1 MISAW
6 RRAAALL
13 AGVALAQGVSA
24 GDVSPMPGTAIHWV
38 DEPVLGGR
46 VAVHE
51 AGTGHARTI
60 VLVHGVGENG
70 ARDFRPQIEWLRA
83 SWHVIAPDLPG
94 FGASDKANAL
104 YSPANYADALRRVTG
119 RFAGQ
124 PFVLVGHSMGGV
136 VALRYAATYPQD
148 VLRLVVMDVPGVLHP
163 VSSSSQYLAYL
174 GTNFIPPVYD
184 PSQEIANLARRL
196 LAPLAR
202 TRFDPQAILASPQL
216 RQSILGGD
224 PSAIAG
230 LAAVSE
236 DLRDAL
242 PRIRMPTLLVWG
254 ADDALAPPR
263 VGRVLA
269 RTLPDARLQL
279 LDGVGH
285 TPMAE
290 SPGRLRA
297 LLEPFLVSATLPA
310 PARRTPIPE
319 PRGEGRCA
327 GERGRVF
334 EGEYARLTLEGCAR
348 AVVRYAKVGE
358 LKIVDS
364 SVTLQDSVVGGGEVG
379 LLIRNSSLVATG
391 GRIAGSVAILTSGS
405 RLDLAAVGIEGREA
419 AVRAAPVAAGEEAPS
434 LVVFSLSRVNSPR
447 TRGELHDVYTITRE
461 TPL

>member
-1 MISAW
+1 MIAM
-6 RRAAALL
+6 RHLAAALL
-13 AGVALAQGVSA
+13 AAAALTPVASA
-24 GDVSPMPGTAIHWV
+24 RDVAPMPGAAIHWV

-51 AGTGHARTI
+51 AGAGQARTI
-60 VLVHGVGENG
+60 VLVHGIGENG
-70 ARDFRPQIEWLRA
+70 ARDFREQIEWLRA

-94 FGASDKANAL
+94 FAASDKFNAL
-104 YSPANYADALRRVTG
+104 YSPANYADALRRVTR
-119 RFAGQ
+119 RFAGR
-124 PFVLVGHSMGGV
+124 PFALVGHSMGGI

-148 VLRLVVMDVPGVLHP
+148 VERLVILDAPGVLHP
-163 VSSSSQYLAYL
+163 VSSSSQFLAYL
-174 GTNFIPPVYD
+174 GTSFIPPVYD

-216 RQSILGGD
+216 RQSILGAD
-224 PSAIAG
+224 PAAIAG

-279 LDGVGH
+279 MEGVGH
-285 TPMAE
+285 TPMVEA
-290 SPGRLRA
+290 PGRLRA
-297 LLEPFLVSATLPA
+297 LLTPYLESGTRPP
-310 PARRTPIPE
+310 PARRTPIAE
-319 PRGEGRCA
+319 PRGEGRCV

-334 EGEYARLTLEGCAR
+334 EGEYKRLSLEGCTR
-348 AVVRYAKVGE
+348 VVIRYARVDE
-358 LKIVDS
+358 LRVADS
-364 SVTLQDSVVGGGEVG
+364 SVMLEDSVVGGGDVG
-379 LLIRNSSLVATG
+379 MTVSNSSVVATG
-391 GRIAGSVAILTSGS
+391 GRIEGGVAILTSGS
-405 RLDLAAVGIEGREA
+405 RLDLAAVDIEGREA
-419 AVRAAPVAAGEEAPS
+419 AVRAAPVKAEEEAPS
-434 LVVFSLSRVNSPR
+434 LVVLSLSRVNSPR
-447 TRGELHDVYTITRE
+447 TRGELHDVFTITRE